1 MQKESQAMKL
11 INTYLITG
19 QIEILTGLHIG
30 AGKDAVEIGGIDNP
44 VVKNPYTGEP
54 YIPGSSLKGKLR
66 CLMEWATGCVETSE
80 KMRGKTWEGGG
91 ETDPVK
97 LASDPILRIFG
108 TTNKKWEAGPTRLSV
123 RDAYLNKD
131 WKEQIVGRG
140 LPLTEEKFENN
151 IDRIQGKAGPGI
163 RKTERVPA
171 GAVFDMQM
179 VYRVFDMSD
188 EGTKDIDN
196 LNNLYAIIRLL
207 EQDALGGSGSRGYG
221 RIKFTNIKKDGQDIQ
236 SQFESIDPSN
246 LVKLRKV
253 A

>member
-1 MQKESQAMKL
+1 MKL
-11 INTYLITG
+11 IKTYLITG

-30 AGKDAVEIGGIDNP
+30 AGKDAVEIGGIDSP

-66 CLMEWATGCVETSE
+66 CLMEWVTGCVETSE
-80 KMRGKTWEGGG
+80 KTLGKTWEGGG

-108 TTNKKWEAGPTRLSV
+108 TTNKNWKAGPTRLVV
-123 RDAYLNKD
+123 RDAYLNKE
-131 WKEQIVGRG
+131 WKDQIIERG

-151 IDRIQGKAGPGI
+151 IDRIQGKAGVGI

-171 GAVFDMQM
+171 GARFDMQM
-179 VYRVFDMSD
+179 VYRVFDMGD
-188 EGTKDIDN
+188 ADQIDN
-196 LNNLYAIIRLL
+196 DNLDNLYAIIRLL

-221 RIKFTNIKKDGQDIQ
+221 RIKFTNLQKDGQDIQ
-236 SQFESIDPSN
+236 SEFESIDPSN
-246 LVKLRKV
+246 LIKRKRV

>member
-1 MQKESQAMKL
+1 MKL
-11 INTYLITG
+11 TTSYLITG

-30 AGKDAVEIGGIDNP
+30 AGKDAVEIGGVDNP

-66 CLMEWATGCVETSE
+66 CLMEWVTGCVEDS
-80 KMRGKTWEGGG
+80 GKTWEGGG
-91 ETDPVK
+91 ETGPDK
-97 LASDPILRIFG
+97 LAADPILRIFG
-108 TTNKKWEAGPTRLSV
+108 TTSKNWDAGPTRLIV
-123 RDAYLNKD
+123 RDACLNKE
-131 WKEQIVGRG
+131 WKERIIDRG

-171 GAVFDMQM
+171 GSLFDFEM
-179 VYRVFDMSD
+179 VYRIFDTND
-188 EGTKDIDN
+188 EGRTDVDN
-196 LNNLYAIIRLL
+196 LDNLFAIMRLL

-221 RIKFTNIKKDGQDIQ
+221 RIRFDKLKKDGQDIQ
-236 SQFESIDPSN
+236 AKFESIDVS
-246 LVKLRKV
+246 KLIKQQKV

>member
-1 MQKESQAMKL
+1 MKL
-11 INTYLITG
+11 IKTYLITG

-30 AGKDAVEIGGIDNP
+30 AGKDAVEIGGIDSP

-66 CLMEWATGCVETSE
+66 CLMEWVTGCVETSE

-91 ETDPVK
+91 ETDPAK

-108 TTNKKWEAGPTRLSV
+108 TTNKKWEAGPTRLTV
-123 RDAYLNKD
+123 RDAYLNKE
-131 WKEQIVGRG
+131 WKALIIERG
-140 LPLTEEKFENN
+140 LPLTEEKFENS
-151 IDRIQGKAGPGI
+151 IDRIQGKARDGGI

-171 GAVFDMQM
+171 GARFDMQM
-179 VYRVFDMSD
+179 VYRVFDMND
-188 EGTKDIDN
+188 EGKADIDN
-196 LNNLYAIIRLL
+196 LDNLYAIIRLL

-221 RIKFTNIKKDGQDIQ
+221 RIQFTNLQKDGQDIQ
-236 SQFESIDPSN
+236 AQFESIDPSN
-246 LVKLRKV
+246 LIKRKRV